1 MIGRLRGVLVL
12 KKPPFLLIEINGVG
26 YEVQAPMS
34 TIYQLPALGSEVT
47 LITHFHVREEAQ
59 ILYGFYHDQERALFR
74 ALIKISGVGPKMALG
89 ILSGMS
95 VWEFIHCVDQ
105 KAIEQLVRLPG
116 IGRKTA
122 ERLIIEMAGKLAAD
136 LHDEDV
142 SRSLLGPS
150 AEQPTTVSAV
160 EEAIAALV
168 ALGYKPMDATKAIQA
183 MTITP
188 DVQSETLIRRA
199 LQQLARRSIS

>member
-1 MIGRLRGVLVL
+1 MIGRLRGLLVF
-12 KKPPFLLIEINGVG
+12 KKPPFLLIEVNGIG

-34 TIYQLPALGSEVT
+34 TIYQLSPLGSEVT
-47 LITHFHVREEAQ
+47 LITHFHVREDIQ
-59 ILYGFYHDQERALFR
+59 ILYGFYQDQERALFR
-74 ALIKISGVGPKMALG
+74 VLIKISGVGPKMALG

-95 VWEFIHCVDQ
+95 VSEFIHCVDQ
-105 KAIEQLVRLPG
+105 RAIEQLVRLPG

-122 ERLIIEMAGKLAAD
+122 ERLIVEMAGKLAPH
-136 LHDEDV
+136 LYDEDV
-142 SRSLLGPS
+142 SRALLGP
-150 AEQPTTVSAV
+150 ALEQPTTVAAV

-168 ALGYKPMDATKAIQA
+168 ALGYKPMDATKTIQA

-199 LQQLARRSIS
+199 LQQLASR